1 LGLVTLIALACLAT
15 LVGLLCLVAITA
27 LGLRPRRRLA
37 LLALTRLI
45 AIALV
50 TLLSLTLLALTGR
63 LIAIALVTLLGL
75 ALLALSG
82 RLIPITLVLLSL
94 ALFPPFLA
102 VRLARLA
109 APLIRLAALLPRSI
123 LRSALAL
130 LTLTLLAL
138 IRCSLATC
146 LISLS
151 LALGL
156 GLGPLMFLRPWLSFL
171 VCLAGLVPLRLP
183 MLLRGGGALRVVVL
197 SAGVVNRAT
206 KLLPF
211 ELNSHAWSALS
222 RLFPELVDAQTWRLW
237 TLLWIMTK
245 LALFADQSFEP
256 LAPDNGCL
264 AKV

>member
-1 LGLVTLIALACLAT
+1 MGLVTLIALACLAT
-15 LVGLLCLVAITA
+15 LVGLICLVAITP
-27 LGLRPRRRLA
+27 LGLRPRRRL
-37 LLALTRLI
+37 
-45 AIALV
+45 
-50 TLLSLTLLALTGR
+50 TLLTLTR

-102 VRLARLA
+102 VRLAGLA
-109 APLIRLAALLPRSI
+109 ALLIRLAALLPRSI

-156 GLGPLMFLRPWLSFL
+156 GPLMFLRPWSSFL

-183 MLLRGGGALRVVVL
+183 MLLRGGSALRVVVL
-197 SAGVVNRAT
+197 SAGARTV
-206 KLLPF
+206 L
-211 ELNSHAWSALS
+211 
-222 RLFPELVDAQTWRLW
+222 
-237 TLLWIMTK
+237 
-245 LALFADQSFEP
+245 
-256 LAPDNGCL
+256 C
-264 AKV
+264 